1 MKAIYFL
8 FIATIFA
15 LSIQSCR
22 EQKKPTLTA
31 TVTPTGEDSLALI
44 LDLLSKDSLN
54 PELWKLQYQLFM
66 ERKDTVKAI
75 RSLRRYTY
83 LLPEDGNGWLEMAQI
98 MANQENPDVLII
110 TDSLSKVP
118 DEMIRARASYIR
130 GLYFTNT
137 QDDQKAL
144 AAFENTILINYTFI
158 DAYIEKGIIL
168 YNAKKYEQALKTF
181 QQAFKIVNNNAELY
195 YWIGKSYEGLGNA
208 AEAADWQ
215 KKYEALK

>member
-8 FIATIFA
+8 FVATGFA
-15 LSIQSCR
+15 LTIQSCR

-31 TVTPTGEDSLALI
+31 TVSPTSEDSLALV
-44 LDLLSKDSLN
+44 LDLISKDSLN
-54 PELWKLQYQLFM
+54 PQLWKLQYQLFM
-66 ERKDTVKAI
+66 ERKDTVRAI
-75 RSLRRYTY
+75 RSLRRYNY

-98 MANQENPDVLII
+98 MANQENPDVLVI
-110 TDSLSKVP
+110 TDSLSNVP

-130 GLYFTNT
+130 GLYFTNKHE
-137 QDDQKAL
+137 DDKAL

-158 DAYIEKGIIL
+158 DAYIEKGVIL

-195 YWIGKSYEGLGNA
+195 YWIGKSYEGMGNQT
-208 AEAADWQ
+208 EAADWL